1 MTSITRDIQT
11 LFDSGSAVGLSD
23 RQLLDRFADR
33 RDPAAEAAFEALVR
47 RHGPMVLRVCRS
59 VLPDTNDANDAFQA
73 TFLVLVRRSES
84 LRRLDAI
91 GGWLHGVA
99 SRLAARARVDAARRR
114 TVEARAALRVVEA
127 IGPEDGENR
136 EREESRRIVQEE
148 VGHLPERYRA
158 VVVLCHW
165 EGLTHEEAA
174 ARLGCPLGTV
184 RSRIARARD
193 LLRRRLERRGLGPA
207 MIGLEA
213 ARGPSRLDPA
223 LVHSTVKVAMGYLAG
238 GGKTVLIPAAVAS
251 LVQRT
256 LWRLTMIKI
265 GGISAAVVLVGLA
278 GYGFGV
284 APGRGARATPT
295 APGDQKSS
303 KAQAKPTSQ
312 GRVQSNVAGVVKILK
327 IIPDGTVV
335 KKGQVIVEL
344 DSSILRDQLV
354 NQMITS
360 KAAEAN
366 YRKAKLAREAADHE
380 LTAYVSDLFPREER
394 EAKGEVEVA
403 EKDLAIVETVKEV
416 FPPGGDVGELGR
428 KRQELELA
436 RAKLALEKAR
446 NRLHIL
452 TTYTRDKRAS
462 ELNWE
467 VKNRHSDELAKQA
480 TWELE
485 KSKESKLKD
494 EILACTIFAPNDGT
508 VVLSEAMMEGSIVR
522 EHDVILRVVPPP
534 DSDAPSK

>member
-11 LFDSGSAVGLSD
+11 LFDSGTAAGLSD

-33 RDPAAEAAFEALVR
+33 RDPGAEAAFEALVR

-59 VLPDTNDANDAFQA
+59 VLPDANDANDAFQA
-73 TFLVLVRRSES
+73 TFLVLVRRSDS

-99 SRLAARARVDAARRR
+99 SRLSARARVDAARRR
-114 TVEARAALRVVEA
+114 TVEGRAALQVVEA
-127 IGPEDGENR
+127 VGPETAGNPDR
-136 EREESRRIVQEE
+136 DESVRIVQDE
-148 VGHLPERYRA
+148 VRHLPERYRA

-165 EGLTHEEAA
+165 EGLTQEEAA

-207 MIGLEA
+207 VIGLEA
-213 ARGPSRLDPA
+213 ARGPTGLDPS
-223 LVHSTVKVAMGYLAG
+223 LVQKTVTVAMGYLSG
-238 GGKTVLIPAAVAS
+238 GGTTVLIPAAVAS

-265 GGISAAVVLVGLA
+265 GGISAAVVLVALA
-278 GYGFGV
+278 GHGFGLGL
-284 APGRGARATPT
+284 GRGARTTPA
-295 APGDQKSS
+295 APGDQKPSR
-303 KAQAKPTSQ
+303 AQAKATSP
-312 GRVQSNVAGVVKILK
+312 GRVQSSVSGVVRIIK

-335 KKGQVIVEL
+335 KKGQMIVEL
-344 DSSILRDQLV
+344 DSSNLHDQLV

-366 YRKAKLAREAADHE
+366 YRNAKLAREAADHE
-380 LTAYVSDLFPREER
+380 LKAYVSDLFPREES

-403 EKDLAIVETVKEV
+403 EKELAVVEADKDV
-416 FPPGGDVGELGR
+416 FRAGGDIGELGR

-436 RAKLALEKAR
+436 RAKLKVEKAR

-452 TTYTRDKRAS
+452 TTYTRDKRIGA
-462 ELNWE
+462 LNWD
-467 VKNRHSDELAKQA
+467 VKNRHWDELAKQA
-480 TWELE
+480 SWELQ
-485 KSKESKLKD
+485 KNKESKLKD
-494 EILACTIFAPNDGT
+494 EILACTILAPNDGT
-508 VVLSEAMMEGSIVR
+508 VVLSGAIEEGSNVR

-534 DSDAPSK
+534 GSDASSK